1 MTNEERAREAL
12 SVIEAARE
20 KMDGPVKVGFQW
32 VVYNLDLPPLGTDSP
47 GDNTISHWTFAAHAD
62 AIDFMRVRAMTAA
75 LNAATAELE
84 DERGRLREVLEDV
97 SLGEVYGKKF
107 MAINNVLGGFWSIE
121 LTGEEDIAAATEW
134 DARRRSALA
143 KKEPSNENS

>member
-1 MTNEERAREAL
+1 MTNEERAREAAEKIREM
-12 SVIEAARE
+12 VIAGVPMRLHLE
-20 KMDGPVKVGFQW
+20 
-32 VVYNLDLPPLGTDSP
+32 S
-47 GDNTISHWTFAAHAD
+47 TIL
-62 AIDFMRVRAMTAA
+62 AA

-84 DERGRLREVLEDV
+84 EERGRLREVLEDV

-143 KKEPSNENS
+143 KKEPSNA